1 VRICIV
7 LLGVLGV
14 TGLTTVAGADDLETA
29 VATAEL
35 GRRYD
40 DDLLRKAAES
50 PRAAT
55 RRAAARAA
63 GRLKDERAVA
73 WLLPLL
79 RDSKGPVRRSALFAL
94 GQINSPNVSIHLRS
108 QLRDLESTD
117 LPHALEALGKSG
129 DPRAVSE
136 VVSYLGH
143 RDAPVR
149 GAAALALSR
158 LGDTSAVP
166 DLFAALVLEE
176 DDRTVTVAGH
186 LRTIVA
192 ARDPEARWRIIYAA
206 WFLLRAQQRARGK
219 PVEGEENWV
228 RLLRASAEP
237 DRPRHERVFALR
249 ALGTLAGQQA
259 WLLARLDEADPEA
272 AVAIL
277 RGTARPWDAE
287 TAERVARFVK
297 VEDPLLRETALGHL
311 MAGQEKA
318 ADLLRRTAND
328 LADVPRLQIRAL
340 EAAVTAG
347 AKGIEMP
354 TEPGDTALADF
365 EEAVWRVNSH
375 FPDRLPAALPKTR
388 RGQIAAAD
396 VCGEERVPRAVALK
410 TLLALLKVPD
420 YTVRTTALGSLARR
434 GGSEHAAEIVAAAKA
449 SPGTRDSDVRLAAA
463 GALAKLKH
471 YDPWLTVAASE
482 DPDRP
487 VREAAREALKALDKP
502 VPAAVPLPGFRL
514 HDHDAAGI
522 LAAARALVG
531 ARVTLKTNRGEIEM
545 VLLPD
550 EAPAH
555 CVNFATLVQQGFYDG
570 LTWHRVVPNFVIQ
583 GGCPRGDGWGGP
595 GYTLP
600 DEIATQAGRRYVRGT
615 VGMPKAGDDT
625 GGCQIF
631 ITHLPTPHLDGR
643 YSIYAQVVSGLAVVD
658 RIRIGDRIEKATIR
672 LSGDK

>member
-7 LLGVLGV
+7 LLGVLGA
-14 TGLTTVAGADDLETA
+14 LATVASADDLEVA

-40 DDLLRKAAES
+40 HDLLRRAAES

-63 GRLKDERAVA
+63 GRLGDERAEE
-73 WLLPLL
+73 WLLPLV
-79 RDSKGPVRRSALFAL
+79 RDPAGPVRRSALFAL
-94 GQINSPNVSIHLRS
+94 GQLAGTNLVIHLRGL
-108 QLRDLESTD
+108 LRTLGPAD
-117 LPHALEALGKSG
+117 LPLALEALGKSG

-136 VVSYLGH
+136 VARYLGH
-143 RDAPVR
+143 SDAPVR

-158 LGDTSAVP
+158 LNDTSAVP
-166 DLFAALVLEE
+166 DLFAALVMEE
-176 DDRTVTVAGH
+176 DDRSVMQSGR

-192 ARDPEARWRIIYAA
+192 ARDPEARWRIVYAA
-206 WFLLRAQQRARGK
+206 WFLLRTQQRARSK
-219 PVEGEENWV
+219 PVAGEEDWI
-228 RLLRASAEP
+228 RLLRASTER

-249 ALGTLAGQQA
+249 ALGTLAGQRA
-259 WLLARLDEADPEA
+259 WLLERLDAADPEG

-287 TAERVARFVK
+287 TAARVARLMK
-297 VEDPLLRETALGHL
+297 GEDPMLREAALGHL
-311 MAGQEKA
+311 MAGKEKA
-318 ADLLRRTAND
+318 VDLLRQAAID
-328 LADVPRLQIRAL
+328 LADLPRLHIRAL
-340 EAAVTAG
+340 EAAVASG

-354 TEPGDTALADF
+354 TEPGETALADF

-375 FPDRLPAALPKTR
+375 MVEKLPTTLPKTR
-388 RGQIAAAD
+388 RGQLAAAD
-396 VCGEERVPRAVALK
+396 VCGEERVPRAAALK
-410 TLLALLKVPD
+410 TLLALLNVPD
-420 YTVRTTALGSLARR
+420 YTVRTTALDSLARR
-434 GGSEHAAEIVAAAKA
+434 GGSEHAAAIVAAAKA
-449 SPGTRDSDVRLAAA
+449 SPGTSDSDVRLAAV
-463 GALAKLKH
+463 GALVKLKLN
-471 YDPWLTVAASE
+471 DPWLQVAASE

-487 VREAAREALKALDKP
+487 VRNAAREALKELGQP

-522 LAAARALVG
+522 LAAARALTG
-531 ARVTLKTNRGEIEM
+531 ARVTLRTDRGEIEM

-672 LSGDK
+672 LPGDE